1 MNDFSGKTV
10 LVTGGT
16 SGIGRACAIRFA
28 KEGANVIIA
37 GRSKEKGKVIVEEM
51 NSISKKDNEGNNSYI
66 YINMADRSSISKLS
80 KYIEAEYG
88 TLDILV
94 NNAGIYPVSDP
105 LESLTDLSLMEMFEI
120 NVVGMIMLTQAVLPM
135 IKKSHGTIINNASVA
150 GLESFTSGQ
159 SYAYAAS
166 KASIIKFTKMIAKQ
180 YGAEFRTNC
189 ICPGIIKTPIFK
201 TFNEE
206 KFVEKIPMKRV
217 GLPEDVAAVVC
228 FLASEDAAFVNGAV
242 ITIDGGQSL

>member
-1 MNDFSGKTV
+1 
-10 LVTGGT
+10 
-16 SGIGRACAIRFA
+16 
-28 KEGANVIIA
+28 
-37 GRSKEKGKVIVEEM
+37 
-51 NSISKKDNEGNNSYI
+51 
-66 YINMADRSSISKLS
+66 
-80 KYIEAEYG
+80 
-88 TLDILV
+88 
-94 NNAGIYPVSDP
+94 
-105 LESLTDLSLMEMFEI
+105 
-120 NVVGMIMLTQAVLPM
+120 
-135 IKKSHGTIINNASVA
+135 
-150 GLESFTSGQ
+150 
-159 SYAYAAS
+159 
-166 KASIIKFTKMIAKQ
+166 MIAKQ